1 MHWRRYY
8 IMLTETAEFA
18 ECRGFLSLCFL
29 PHGHALMKRRGGSLS
44 VKKGAF
50 AAKKGMERSLC
61 ATWFLTDNKFLAAK
75 ATERKRAA
83 AEIPQVAEEEYVDI
97 EHTQLSGVHL
107 LLVLTQPGA
116 DSPIAPATSTNKST
130 RTNKNKATMVRN
142 ETNQVEPPAAAQQL
156 RRSNRSDNTPRATKR
171 SPGPRSDMQQVKD
184 LAPIDEEE
192 DQQLSDLSD
201 TGAFLPLATS
211 TPRQPRGLYKND
223 LDYAEL
229 ADDPSMAIDQSWLH
243 DTNIE
248 SEYDLDADS
257 DNEASAMPV
266 PMQGHRA
273 QPTGSRKVAKSRP
286 NNVQAALP
294 LPIVAAPPIPVQFS
308 KVVFTYQIF
317 TASKTGRRMQV
328 EVEKSTI
335 DTLDKLL
342 DMCRQHL
349 GCKEDED
356 VPDLT
361 WKLTKS
367 NGWGNLSTPAD
378 FVTLSA
384 AITARLS
391 QVAATRAK
399 AAPRQGGR
407 VAAALKDAPSALLS
421 GGGEEVGY
429 LTELCQQW
437 KGACSRCGPE
447 VFCIL
452 GSHSP
457 HHRYVWLQFGV
468 WAKALAEKHPEV
480 TTSRPPKVT
489 AFASY
494 WGPDVRLEDGENP
507 KNHAVIRKAA
517 DPPRGAALDA
527 PAIIALI
534 PALVEAVH
542 AAGEARPGTN
552 DDKRLVS
559 FILNNEPH
567 FPEVID
573 FLQALTKAEE
583 SRGNGRDWV
592 TFADALTKIGC
603 IHLGHIFILILKK
616 EAALETHISMPLA
629 TAMYFAEKVQA
640 ENRAKRRRLLPGNHP
655 EQQQATNEQRNRKVA
670 RPAESHVGLDDVV
683 GFRCK
688 RSSRLG
694 GHTGGGNLCDGL
706 CGTHHLKCNKRAVPC
721 AELARAPL
729 LAEGLIEHLEL
740 RLEHRT
746 LAVWDDE
753 PGRWGKVGVI
763 AEWDVNEW
771 PLRARR
777 EVRWEKADEY
787 SARGNAV
794 DEFQREQLAGA
805 DETVRVLICVWSDDP
820 RAGRFRDGPHEAR
833 SLHKQS
839 ISGRVT
845 SEMRA
850 TSPSECG
857 NTNDCVQ
864 QQSVQSKVDITTHG
878 MGFDP
883 GAQHNC
889 QLTKTPLELGSWT
902 EEQRPAPSAER
913 EHDERKEANAARRR
927 ELHLCMEYRRAMLGV
942 IEQPSKRV
950 REQLGDQTADEAGGV
965 RKKKNCAGAPIHA
978 GRIIGRRP
986 CARTAARCAH
996 RPSQGRYACVCAMML
1011 TELVLPGRASRR
1023 ESRPGLCQART
1034 RRHPPHHITITIL
1047 LDFHERLGVVARIQ
1061 HAKVECWRELGH
1073 DLRAGCDVA
1082 GVRARI
1088 LLLFQSRKITRA
1100 LDITRVVAGVLEVGY
1115 QNEWDA
1121 ASDQRDKY
1129 RAREVASE
1137 QNKKL
1142 GMQAMVDFYTLL
1154 VTGCLQRAELRV
1166 NGKRRVNAHETK
1178 EQIISDSDTQHPRNA
1193 DSFYLCDINP
1203 RHAPGKH
1210 INIGVRRVILY
1221 QSQILGYTPAQIA
1234 VSTDV
1239 PLRSV
1244 QLIFSA
1250 GCPCASS
1257 SMIPGKNALVPNQSL
1272 ALRLAGLA
1280 VPLSTLCRTLEEMD
1294 MPLKILSKRACE
1306 ASKEKR
1312 DRFMAEIYMEPPE
1325 RLVLLTSRRST
1336 CSPATALVVEHQR
1349 ASVPMLGPHSL
1360 DMKVSSITTGKL
1372 PQIKPLTT

>member
-1 MHWRRYY
+1 
-8 IMLTETAEFA
+8 
-18 ECRGFLSLCFL
+18 
-29 PHGHALMKRRGGSLS
+29 MKRRGGSLS

-97 EHTQLSGVHL
+97 EHTQLY
-107 LLVLTQPGA
+107 
-116 DSPIAPATSTNKST
+116 SPIAPATSTNKST

-156 RRSNRSDNTPRATKR
+156 RRSNRSDNTPLVPPSVVQDQDRHVLFAA
-171 SPGPRSDMQQVKD
+171 DMQQVKD

-384 AITARLS
+384 AITARERKTKAIVTLWLAS
-391 QVAATRAK
+391 DVAATRAK

-507 KNHAVIRKAA
+507 ENRAVIRKAA

-527 PAIIALI
+527 AAIIALI

-542 AAGEARPGTN
+542 AAGEARPGAN

-573 FLQALTKAEE
+573 FLRALTKAEE

-629 TAMYFAEKVQA
+629 TAMYFAEKVRA
-640 ENRAKRRRLLPGNHP
+640 ECS
-655 EQQQATNEQRNRKVA
+655 TIM
-670 RPAESHVGLDDVV
+670 
-683 GFRCK
+683 
-688 RSSRLG
+688 SRL
-694 GHTGGGNLCDGL
+694 N
-706 CGTHHLKCNKRAVPC
+706 
-721 AELARAPL
+721 
-729 LAEGLIEHLEL
+729 
-740 RLEHRT
+740 
-746 LAVWDDE
+746 
-753 PGRWGKVGVI
+753 
-763 AEWDVNEW
+763 
-771 PLRARR
+771 
-777 EVRWEKADEY
+777 
-787 SARGNAV
+787 
-794 DEFQREQLAGA
+794 
-805 DETVRVLICVWSDDP
+805 
-820 RAGRFRDGPHEAR
+820 
-833 SLHKQS
+833 
-839 ISGRVT
+839 
-845 SEMRA
+845 
-850 TSPSECG
+850 PS
-857 NTNDCVQ
+857 
-864 QQSVQSKVDITTHG
+864 
-878 MGFDP
+878 
-883 GAQHNC
+883 
-889 QLTKTPLELGSWT
+889 
-902 EEQRPAPSAER
+902 
-913 EHDERKEANAARRR
+913 
-927 ELHLCMEYRRAMLGV
+927 
-942 IEQPSKRV
+942 
-950 REQLGDQTADEAGGV
+950 
-965 RKKKNCAGAPIHA
+965 
-978 GRIIGRRP
+978 
-986 CARTAARCAH
+986 
-996 RPSQGRYACVCAMML
+996 
-1011 TELVLPGRASRR
+1011 
-1023 ESRPGLCQART
+1023 
-1034 RRHPPHHITITIL
+1034 
-1047 LDFHERLGVVARIQ
+1047 
-1061 HAKVECWRELGH
+1061 
-1073 DLRAGCDVA
+1073 
-1082 GVRARI
+1082 
-1088 LLLFQSRKITRA
+1088 
-1100 LDITRVVAGVLEVGY
+1100 
-1115 QNEWDA
+1115 
-1121 ASDQRDKY
+1121 
-1129 RAREVASE
+1129 
-1137 QNKKL
+1137 
-1142 GMQAMVDFYTLL
+1142 
-1154 VTGCLQRAELRV
+1154 
-1166 NGKRRVNAHETK
+1166 
-1178 EQIISDSDTQHPRNA
+1178 
-1193 DSFYLCDINP
+1193 
-1203 RHAPGKH
+1203 
-1210 INIGVRRVILY
+1210 
-1221 QSQILGYTPAQIA
+1221 
-1234 VSTDV
+1234 
-1239 PLRSV
+1239 
-1244 QLIFSA
+1244 
-1250 GCPCASS
+1250 
-1257 SMIPGKNALVPNQSL
+1257 
-1272 ALRLAGLA
+1272 
-1280 VPLSTLCRTLEEMD
+1280 
-1294 MPLKILSKRACE
+1294 
-1306 ASKEKR
+1306 
-1312 DRFMAEIYMEPPE
+1312 
-1325 RLVLLTSRRST
+1325 
-1336 CSPATALVVEHQR
+1336 
-1349 ASVPMLGPHSL
+1349 
-1360 DMKVSSITTGKL
+1360 
-1372 PQIKPLTT
+1372 